1 MTDIDW
7 ACSQPIM
14 SVYNA
19 SGSIYFNGFHPASDL
34 SHSPGNWSL
43 NTAIHNVDNFT
54 ANTSMLYQT
63 LWLDTSPTVEL
74 SSPQLTY
81 RGCVFGFNDG
91 LLASG
96 AVSTYANENNSC
108 NDVLAM
114 TCQENI
120 LSLAKSYAIA
130 SVGTN
135 NSCDALVDELSPQSS
150 FMSGCQY
157 NAFDG
162 YQNEGENCG
171 ATRCCDHS
179 SHTALNRARTTNQ
192 CIQSLSVTHRFSPP
206 TDTTC
211 SPIQRRRILLSL
223 AHTM

>member
-1 MTDIDW
+1 
-7 ACSQPIM
+7 M

-19 SGSIYFNGFHPASDL
+19 SGTIYFNGFHPASASSL
-34 SHSPGNWSL
+34 SPGNWSL

-74 SSPQLTY
+74 SSPQLPY
-81 RGCVFGFNDG
+81 RGCVFGFNGG
-91 LLASG
+91 LLATR

-135 NSCDALVDELSPQSS
+135 NNCNALVDELLPQSS

-162 YQNEGENCG
+162 YQNEGKNCR
-171 ATRCCDHS
+171 AICFCDHS
-179 SHTALNRARTTNQ
+179 LDTTLNRARTTNQ
-192 CIQSLSVTHRFSPP
+192 CIQSLSVTHPFSPP

-211 SPIQRRRILLSL
+211 SPIQPQRILLSL
-223 AHTM
+223 AHMMWAAATPLPL